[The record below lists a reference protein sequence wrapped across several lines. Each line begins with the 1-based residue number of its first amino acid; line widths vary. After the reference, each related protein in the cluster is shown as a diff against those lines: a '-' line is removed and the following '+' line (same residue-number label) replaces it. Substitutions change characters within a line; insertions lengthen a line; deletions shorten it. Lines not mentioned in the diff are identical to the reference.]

1 MLSRSNPR
9 NLRSAIVVA
18 RQHSREVGVRRL
30 VEEAEALGVDTSGQI
45 ALPEFVRD
53 YRRAERIARKYQ
65 RSELTDAAK
74 ERIAVTESSEAF
86 SSGRSAFARGFHH
99 PSLIK
104 VWNAERDACPVCYSA
119 DGYMVGI
126 HENFPLGE
134 PGSVHPFCR
143 CYWDLLSEQ

>member
-18 RQHSREVGVRRL
+18 RGRSREIGIDSLVRD
-30 VEEAEALGVDTSGQI
+30 AEALGVDTSGHI

-53 YRRAERIARKYQ
+53 YRRAERIARGYQ
-65 RSELTDAAK
+65 HRELTDVAR

-104 VWNAERDACPVCYSA
+104 VWKSELDACSICYSA
-119 DGYMVGI
+119 DGHMVGI